1 MARHC
6 CGPIKQC
13 HLDNISRLKMGDF
26 GWYCKLMETWLS
38 RRTKSL
44 CGLQIA
50 TKLTVKRCIARKCA
64 NLYTSSSAI
73 AAFYMIRLENAYGLL
88 KALIA
93 LKNRFGTRHAGLFR
107 MMVIWSFMIN
117 AQEIHAGLGL
127 DSFQV
132 EWQKEY
138 STWSIYCLTEHRLLY
153 GSFNQSKK
161 TISIYDMLH
170 P

>member
-6 CGPIKQC
+6 CCPIKQY

-26 GWYCKLMETWLS
+26 GWDCKLMETWLS
-38 RRTKSL
+38 RKMKSL

-93 LKNRFGTRHAGLFR
+93 LINRFGTTHAGLFR
-107 MMVIWSFMIN
+107 MMVIYDQRTGNPCWARFGFVPGRMAKRVFNVIN
-117 AQEIHAGLGL
+117 ILPDGAPFTLWE
-127 DSFQV
+127 F
-132 EWQKEY
+132 
-138 STWSIYCLTEHRLLY
+138 
-153 GSFNQSKK
+153 
-161 TISIYDMLH
+161 
-170 P
+170 